1 MHCNIV
7 LSGTSCKLCASGTC
21 LYNVSRWTPKG
32 QMIVHIHEHKE
43 SINRLVVTSFLSQS
57 SLLMSTSL
65 PSHNLPSLLTLL
77 PSFSHS
83 SLPSHNLPPF
93 SQPPSLLT
101 TSSLL
106 TLLHPF
112 HRSLSLHPLLPLL
125 SSCLPLL
132 FLVLFCI
139 FKGHCQNSTVFV
151 MIATSHFFVSS
162 PPSFPTRIQVL
173 QDSTIFATFSDDGTT
188 KVWDV
193 HKLEGR
199 NLISRAKLSYS
210 QQGSSNI
217 SMSKMYIII

>member
-1 MHCNIV
+1 MYCNIV
-7 LSGTSCKLCASGTC
+7 LSGTSCKLCASDTC

-57 SLLMSTSL
+57 SLA
-65 PSHNLPSLLTLL
+65 SHTPPFLLTL
-77 PSFSHS
+77 
-83 SLPSHNLPPF
+83 LPPF

-101 TSSLL
+101 TSLPSHNLLPSHNPPSLL

-139 FKGHCQNSTVFV
+139 FKRPLPEQHSVCHDCNLSLFRL
-151 MIATSHFFVSS
+151 ISS
-162 PPSFPTRIQVL
+162 L
-173 QDSTIFATFSDDGTT
+173 FSDQNPSAPGQYYLCYLLRR
-188 KVWDV
+188 WNNQS
-193 HKLEGR
+193 LGR
-199 NLISRAKLSYS
+199 S
-210 QQGSSNI
+210 
-217 SMSKMYIII
+217 